1 MRCAVASQ
9 VISQFIF
16 NAVTSSYIVR
26 LTSIKLA
33 GFKSFVD
40 PTTIRTPG
48 QLVGIVG
55 PNGCGKS
62 NVMDAVRWVLGE
74 SKASE
79 LRGESMLDVI
89 FNGAGDRKPV
99 GRASVELVFD
109 NSMGRIGGA
118 WAQYAEL
125 SIKRVLTREADASYY
140 INNQQVRRRDIHD
153 LFLGTGLGPRAYA
166 IIGQGMISRIIEA
179 KPEELRVFLEE
190 AAGVSKYKDRR
201 KETESRLSD
210 ARENLVRVD
219 DIRRELG
226 IQAEKLDVQAKVA
239 SQYKELDK
247 ERTQSRALLYAVRR
261 QDAQKQLATVTTEL
275 AAFTTELEAQQA
287 NLRTFETEI
296 EVLRQEQFTHNDK
309 LQAAQ
314 ASFYA
319 ANAEVTKNEQQLVFE
334 RQRMQRVRDDLA
346 LAARRIDEVTAE
358 TTALKLEI
366 EGTKAQAKE
375 REAAAKTAQELLM
388 TTEKQIPEAENVARA
403 AQISVAEAQNQ
414 LSQVDQAIQLAAA
427 NKQNIE
433 RTIARLE
440 ERSKRLTEERTRLK
454 GPDAQL
460 KDDLQEALDAER
472 ADAEAAS
479 AELEQLEA
487 DDTDFDQKIAE
498 ARGAAQ
504 LAQTQLG
511 EVKARIS
518 ALENL
523 QNRLSQ
529 SNNESELTKWLRGH
543 GLKDGVRLWQQI
555 EIEAGWEDA
564 LEAVLRERLN
574 AVPAAQIEVLAKH
587 GEPPSKLAVFGP
599 NVHNSGQTAPQVS
612 QLRSKIQIKDASVTA
627 ALDDW
632 LHGLRVADSL
642 EQALSQRGQ
651 LSAGERI
658 VTRAGHVITPNS
670 VTYFKPESEI
680 HGAMARQ
687 RELETSRAT
696 IATLQPAAHD
706 TQQKAEALERSKRD
720 HAQRLQQSRAAI
732 GTRQRRIYDLE
743 LELMQLAAQI
753 ENASKRDAQI
763 QAELTELAGQT
774 QAEVDGVQ
782 RIVADTETQQGKREG
797 LIEDRERARGTRNEA
812 EVALTKVREALRE
825 AERTAR
831 EGQYQLRATQD
842 RLQEMQRREG
852 QLNQNRSDSEGLK
865 GRLASELGS
874 ILLGPLEMALQAL
887 LDNRKTQE
895 LSLTGARETQ
905 EISTNALRAKEEAR
919 MAAER
924 SVEPLR
930 QKLNDRQLKEQAA
943 RMSVEQMDSQLAE
956 LQFDQEWLVQALPEA
971 PKAGALQGRVESLNK
986 EIDALGPV
994 NLAALEEL
1002 NEAKTRK
1009 EYLDSQGDDL
1019 TEAVNTLEDAIRRID
1034 KETRALLQDTF
1045 DQVNANFARLF
1056 PTLFGGG
1063 NAKLTLTGD
1072 EILEAGVQVMAQPPG
1087 KRNSSIQ
1094 LLSGGEKALTAT
1106 ALVFALFQLN
1116 PAPFCLLDEVDAP
1129 LDDANTERF
1138 VRLVREM
1145 SINTQFLFISHN
1157 KLAMEMAEQ
1166 LIGITMPEPGISR
1179 MVTVDMAA
1187 AMRMAA

>member
-1 MRCAVASQ
+1 M
-9 VISQFIF
+9 
-16 NAVTSSYIVR
+16 
-26 LTSIKLA
+26 
-33 GFKSFVD
+33 
-40 PTTIRTPG
+40 
-48 QLVGIVG
+48 GIVG

-226 IQAEKLDVQAKVA
+226 VQAEKLDTQAKVA

-247 ERTQSRALLYAVRR
+247 ERTQSRALLYAVKR

-275 AAFTTELEAQQA
+275 AAFTTELESHQA
-287 NLRTFETEI
+287 NLRAFEAEI
-296 EVLRQEQFTHNDK
+296 EVLRQEQFTRNDA
-309 LQAAQ
+309 LQVAQ

-319 ANAEVTKNEQQLVFE
+319 ANAEVSKNEQQLVFE

-346 LAARRIDEVTAE
+346 LAARRIEEVHTE
-358 TTALKLEI
+358 TTALKAEI
-366 EGTKAQAKE
+366 EGTKLLAKE
-375 REAAAKTAQELLM
+375 REAASNAAQANLTA
-388 TTEKQIPEAENVARA
+388 TEKQIPDAEQVARA
-403 AQISVAEAQNQ
+403 AQISVAEAQSQ
-414 LSQVDQAIQLAAA
+414 LAQVDQAIQVAHA

-440 ERSKRLTEERTRLK
+440 ERSKRLAEEKSRLK

-472 ADAEAAS
+472 ADAEEAT
-479 AELEQLEA
+479 AELEQLET
-487 DDTDFDQKIAE
+487 DDTDFDQKIVTARSE
-498 ARGAAQ
+498 AQ
-504 LAQTQLG
+504 QAQTKLG
-511 EVKARIS
+511 EIKARIS

-543 GLKDGVRLWQQI
+543 GLKDGQRLWQQI
-555 EIEAGWEDA
+555 QIEAGWEDA

-574 AVPAAQIEVLAKH
+574 AVPAAQLEVLAKH
-587 GEPPSKLAVFGP
+587 GEPPSKLAVYGASP
-599 NVHNSGQTAPQVS
+599 LSAASPS
-612 QLRSKIQIKDASVTA
+612 ALSLRGKIQIKDASVTA

-632 LHGLRVADSL
+632 LYGLRVADSL

-651 LSAGERI
+651 LAAGERI
-658 VTRAGHVITPNS
+658 VTRAGHVVTPSS

-687 RELETSRAT
+687 RELETLRA
-696 IATLQPAAHD
+696 QVAALEPSARE
-706 TQQKAEALERSKRD
+706 TQQKADSLERNKRD

-763 QAELTELAGQT
+763 QAELTDLAGQT
-774 QAEVDGVQ
+774 HAEVEAVQ
-782 RIVADTETQQGKREG
+782 RIVGDIETHNGKREG

-812 EVALTKVREALRE
+812 EVALAKVREALRE
-825 AERTAR
+825 AERTTR
-831 EGQYQLRATQD
+831 ESQYQLRATQD

-852 QLNQNRSDSEGLK
+852 QLNLNRGDSEALK
-865 GRLASELGS
+865 ARLASELGS
-874 ILLGPLEMALQAL
+874 ILLAPLELALQSL

-895 LSLTGARETQ
+895 LSLTGAREAQ
-905 EISTNALRAKEEAR
+905 EGSSNALRAKEEAR
-919 MAAER
+919 MTAER
-924 SVEPLR
+924 AVEPLR
-930 QKLNDRQLKEQAA
+930 QKLGDRQLKEQAA

-956 LQFDQEWLVQALPEA
+956 LQYDLDWLVQALPEA
-971 PKAGALQGRVESLNK
+971 ARAGPLQQKVESLNK

-1002 NEAKTRK
+1002 NESKARK

-1019 TEAVNTLEDAIRRID
+1019 SEAVQTLENAIRRID
-1034 KETRALLQDTF
+1034 KETRSLLQDTF
-1045 DQVNANFARLF
+1045 DQVNANFSRLF

-1087 KRNSSIQ
+1087 KRNASIQ

-1145 SINTQFLFISHN
+1145 AVNTQFLFISHN

>member
-1 MRCAVASQ
+1 MRLS
-9 VISQFIF
+9 
-16 NAVTSSYIVR
+16 
-26 LTSIKLA
+26 SIKLA

-109 NSMGRIGGA
+109 NSMGRIGGP

-190 AAGVSKYKDRR
+190 AAGVSKYKERR

-226 IQAEKLDVQAKVA
+226 IQAEKLESQAKVA

-247 ERTQSRALLYAVRR
+247 DRTQSRALLYAVRR

-287 NLRTFETEI
+287 NLRAFETEI
-296 EVLRQEQFTHNDK
+296 ELLRQEQFTRNDA

-319 ANAEVTKNEQQLVFE
+319 ANAEVSKNEQQLVFE

-346 LAARRIDEVTAE
+346 LAARRIEEVATE
-358 TTALKLEI
+358 TTTLKAEI
-366 EGTKAQAKE
+366 EGTKIQAKE
-375 REAAAKTAQELLM
+375 REVASHQAQANL
-388 TTEKQIPEAENVARA
+388 TGTEKQIPDAENVARA
-403 AQISVAEAQNQ
+403 AQISVAEAQSQ
-414 LSQVDQAIQLAAA
+414 LAQVDQAIQVAHA

-433 RTIARLE
+433 RSIARLE
-440 ERSKRLTEERTRLK
+440 ERSKRLQEEKSRLK

-479 AELEQLEA
+479 AELEQLET
-487 DDTDFDQKIAE
+487 DDTDFDQKIVE

-504 LAQTQLG
+504 AAQTQLG

-543 GLKDGVRLWQQI
+543 GLKDGQRLWQQI
-555 EIEAGWEDA
+555 QIEAGWEDA

-574 AVPAAQIEVLAKH
+574 AVSAAQIEVLAKH
-587 GEPPSKLAVFGP
+587 GEPPSKLAVYGASALAGGII
-599 NVHNSGQTAPQVS
+599 NSAS
-612 QLRSKIQIKDASVTA
+612 LRSKIQIKDASVTA

-651 LSAGERI
+651 LAAGERI
-658 VTRAGHVITPNS
+658 VTRLGHVVTPSS

-687 RELETSRAT
+687 RELETLRT
-696 IATLQPAAHD
+696 NIAALEPTARE
-706 TQQKAEALERSKRD
+706 TQQKAESLERNKRD

-743 LELMQLAAQI
+743 IELMQLAAQI

-774 QAEVDGVQ
+774 QGEVEGVQ
-782 RIVADTETQQGKREG
+782 RIVGDIETHNGKRES

-825 AERTAR
+825 AEKTAR
-831 EGQYQLRATQD
+831 ESQYQLRATQD

-852 QLNQNRSDSEGLK
+852 QLNQNRGDSEALK
-865 GRLASELGS
+865 SRLASELGS

-895 LSLTGARETQ
+895 LSLTGAREAQ
-905 EISTNALRAKEEAR
+905 EGSSNALRAKEEAR
-919 MAAER
+919 MTAER
-924 SVEPLR
+924 AVEPLR
-930 QKLNDRQLKEQAA
+930 QKLGDRQLKEQAA
-943 RMSVEQMDSQLAE
+943 RMSVEQMDGQLAE
-956 LQFDQEWLVQALPEA
+956 LQYDSDWLVQALPEA
-971 PKAGALQGRVESLNK
+971 PKANTLQQKVESLNK

-1002 NEAKTRK
+1002 NESKTRK

-1019 TEAVNTLEDAIRRID
+1019 SEAVQTLEDAIRRID

-1145 SINTQFLFISHN
+1145 AVNTQFLFISHN

>member
-1 MRCAVASQ
+1 
-9 VISQFIF
+9 
-16 NAVTSSYIVR
+16 VR
-26 LTSIKLA
+26 LSSIKLA

-190 AAGVSKYKDRR
+190 AAGVSKYKERR

-226 IQAEKLDVQAKVA
+226 VQAEKLEVQAKVA

-247 ERTQSRALLYAVRR
+247 DRTQSRALLYAVRR

-296 EVLRQEQFTHNDK
+296 EVLRQEQFTRNDA

-346 LAARRIDEVTAE
+346 LAARRIEEVATE
-358 TTALKLEI
+358 TTTLKAEI
-366 EGTKAQAKE
+366 EGTKIQAKE
-375 REAAAKTAQELLM
+375 REAAGSNAQANLTA
-388 TTEKQIPEAENVARA
+388 TEKQIPEAENVARA

-414 LSQVDQAIQLAAA
+414 LSQVDQAIQVAHA

-433 RTIARLE
+433 RSIARLE
-440 ERSKRLTEERTRLK
+440 ERTKRLQEEKSRLK

-487 DDTDFDQKIAE
+487 DDTDFDQKIVE

-504 LAQTQLG
+504 RAQTQLG

-555 EIEAGWEDA
+555 QIEAGWEDA

-587 GEPPSKLAVFGP
+587 GEPPSKLAVYGASAA
-599 NVHNSGQTAPQVS
+599 SGGSANAS
-612 QLRSKIQIKDASVTA
+612 SLRSKIQIKDASVTA

-632 LHGLRVADSL
+632 LHGLRAADSL

-651 LSAGERI
+651 LAAGERI
-658 VTRAGHVITPNS
+658 VTRAGHVVTPSS

-687 RELETSRAT
+687 RELETLRTSITA
-696 IATLQPAAHD
+696 LQPAANE

-743 LELMQLAAQI
+743 IELMQLASQI
-753 ENASKRDAQI
+753 ENASKREAQI

-774 QAEVDGVQ
+774 QSEVEGVQ
-782 RIVADTETQQGKREG
+782 RIVGDIETHNGKREA

-825 AERTAR
+825 AEKTAR
-831 EGQYQLRATQD
+831 ESQYQLRATQD
-842 RLQEMQRREG
+842 RLQEMQRREA
-852 QLNQNRSDSEGLK
+852 QLNQNRGDSEALK
-865 GRLASELGS
+865 SRLASELGS
-874 ILLGPLEMALQAL
+874 ILLGPLEMALQSL

-895 LSLTGARETQ
+895 LSLTGAREAQ
-905 EISTNALRAKEEAR
+905 EGSTNALRAKEEAR
-919 MAAER
+919 MTAER
-924 SVEPLR
+924 AVEPLR

-943 RMSVEQMDSQLAE
+943 RMSVEQMDGQLAE
-956 LQFDQEWLVQALPEA
+956 LHYDADWLVQALPEA
-971 PKAGALQGRVESLNK
+971 PKANTLQQKVEALNK

-1034 KETRALLQDTF
+1034 KETRSLLQDTF

-1145 SINTQFLFISHN
+1145 AVNTQFLFISHN

>member
-1 MRCAVASQ
+1 
-9 VISQFIF
+9 
-16 NAVTSSYIVR
+16 VR
-26 LTSIKLA
+26 LSSIKLA

-190 AAGVSKYKDRR
+190 AAGVSKYKERR

-247 ERTQSRALLYAVRR
+247 DRTQSRALLYAVRR

-287 NLRTFETEI
+287 NLRAFETEI
-296 EVLRQEQFTHNDK
+296 EGLRQEQFTRNDA
-309 LQAAQ
+309 LQVAQ

-319 ANAEVTKNEQQLVFE
+319 ANAEVSKNEQQLVFE

-346 LAARRIDEVTAE
+346 LAARRIEEVHTE
-358 TTALKLEI
+358 TTTLKAEI
-366 EGTKAQAKE
+366 EGTKIQAKE
-375 REAAAKTAQELLM
+375 REVASSNAQANLT

-414 LSQVDQAIQLAAA
+414 LSQVDQAIQVAHA

-433 RTIARLE
+433 RSIARLE
-440 ERSKRLTEERTRLK
+440 ERTKRLQEEKSRLK

-487 DDTDFDQKIAE
+487 DDTDFDQKIVE

-555 EIEAGWEDA
+555 QIEAGWEDA

-574 AVPAAQIEVLAKH
+574 AVPAAQMEVLAKH
-587 GEPPSKLAVFGP
+587 GEPPSKLAVYGAA
-599 NVHNSGQTAPQVS
+599 TVS
-612 QLRSKIQIKDASVTA
+612 VANANASSLRSKIQIKDTSVTA

-632 LHGLRVADSL
+632 LHGLRVADTL

-651 LSAGERI
+651 LAAGERI
-658 VTRAGHVITPNS
+658 VTRAGHVVTPSS

-687 RELETSRAT
+687 RELETSRTT
-696 IATLQPAAHD
+696 IAALQPAAHD

-743 LELMQLAAQI
+743 IELMQLAAQI

-774 QAEVDGVQ
+774 QSEVEGVQ
-782 RIVADTETQQGKREG
+782 RIVSDTETHNGKREA

-825 AERTAR
+825 AEKTAR
-831 EGQYQLRATQD
+831 ESQYQLRATQD

-852 QLNQNRSDSEGLK
+852 QLNQNRGDSEALK
-865 GRLASELGS
+865 ARLASELGS
-874 ILLGPLEMALQAL
+874 ILLGPLEMALQSL

-895 LSLTGARETQ
+895 LSLTGAREAQ
-905 EISTNALRAKEEAR
+905 EGSSNALRAKEEAR
-919 MAAER
+919 MTAER
-924 SVEPLR
+924 AVEPLR

-943 RMSVEQMDSQLAE
+943 RMSVEQMDGQLAE
-956 LQFDQEWLVQALPEA
+956 LQYDAEWLVQALPEA
-971 PKAGALQGRVESLNK
+971 PKASTLQQKVESLNK

-1034 KETRALLQDTF
+1034 KETRSLLQDTF

-1145 SINTQFLFISHN
+1145 AVNTQFLFISHN